1 MFGFNE
7 KINGEN
13 GCAYHN
19 AGMTEGK
26 VHRTEHKTEH
36 YDGASLLEVFG
47 DAYRPQ
53 GNKAHFI
60 DTRVYLQQVRD
71 GKRRVELLES
81 RIQYRKDA
89 GMDANDLEL
98 ELADVQEKLKTMT
111 VEVAEEISKLCD
123 VSQEMVM
130 VKRYID
136 ALSWSEIAETL
147 DIKMRTVQKFHGR
160 ALPRMQSILLED
172 GLVELAVEDESDGE
186 EHTAG
191 EEESVGEDEPVVG
204 EESAEEDTD
213 EYFND

>member
-1 MFGFNE
+1 
-7 KINGEN
+7 
-13 GCAYHN
+13 
-19 AGMTEGK
+19 
-26 VHRTEHKTEH
+26 
-36 YDGASLLEVFG
+36 
-47 DAYRPQ
+47 
-53 GNKAHFI
+53 
-60 DTRVYLQQVRD
+60 
-71 GKRRVELLES
+71 
-81 RIQYRKDA
+81 
-89 GMDANDLEL
+89 
-98 ELADVQEKLKTMT
+98 
-111 VEVAEEISKLCD
+111 
-123 VSQEMVM
+123 M